1 MRRGCPTEPAAGTCL
16 GVFQL
21 TRLIGRGD
29 MGEVYRARDTRLDRS
44 VAIRILP
51 EAFAHDSSRLV
62 CAKGHSDASE
72 ESPSLQ
78 KEVHDANE
86 TGRKV

>member
-1 MRRGCPTEPAAGTCL
+1 MDCAREIAVP
-16 GVFQL
+16 
-21 TRLIGRGD
+21 TRLGSTPTTW
-29 MGEVYRARDTRLDRS
+29 GEVYRARDTRLDRS
-44 VAIRILP
+44 VAIKILP
-51 EAFAHDSSRLV
+51 EAFAHDASRLV

-86 TGRKV
+86 TGRAVHV